1 MAILHPKNKEELDQ
15 IISNAGERL
24 VVIDFFATWCGP
36 CRQMGPKF
44 NKLAAEYPEPIYIGI
59 DVDEHESVA
68 AFYNIN
74 VMPTFIFFKNG
85 QKLQTIEGN
94 NYESLRK
101 TVENNK

>member
-15 IISNAGERL
+15 IISNARERL

-74 VMPTFIFFKNG
+74 
-85 QKLQTIEGN
+85 QTIEGN